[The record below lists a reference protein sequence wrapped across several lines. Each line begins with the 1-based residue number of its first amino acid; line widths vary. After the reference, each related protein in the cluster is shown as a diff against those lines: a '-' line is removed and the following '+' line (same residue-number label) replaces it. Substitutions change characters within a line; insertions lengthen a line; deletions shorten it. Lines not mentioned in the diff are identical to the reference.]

1 MNLHGIYHKQK
12 SNYCYAYNNNIVHI
26 RLRTAKDDCSRVM
39 VVVAEKH
46 RWMEKKKYPMKK
58 ISSDHLYDYYQY
70 ELRDMVSRIGYYF
83 EVSDEKEVYCYSESG
98 FTKDFDDNN
107 AYFHYFQ
114 FPYLNEIDLL
124 KVPAWVKNTVFYQIF
139 VERFYSG
146 EEKKELNNL
155 TPWNE
160 PPGPH
165 SFYGGDL
172 RGIIKKLDYL
182 VELGINGIYLTPIFK
197 SPSNHKY
204 DTIDYLELDPMFGD
218 KDTLCELVELAHSKG
233 IRIILDG
240 VFNHSS
246 WYFAPFLDVV
256 EKGEAS
262 RYKDWFYISSY
273 PITRYEEK
281 EVNDYSRP
289 LDLSKLNYSIFG
301 TSPNMPK
308 LNTDNMELR
317 NYILDIVSYWMKE
330 TNIDGWRLDVSD
342 EVSHDFW
349 RAFRK
354 TVKDI
359 NKDALIIGENWHNSY
374 PWLLGDQFD
383 GVMNYPFTKTMI
395 QFFGIGEKNSYEVA
409 NDLSEYLTWN
419 YWQANEAMLNLL
431 DSHDTMRFLRWCKE
445 DDRKLKMAYM
455 ILFSYIGMPCIY
467 YGSEIG
473 ITGGGDPDCRRTFD
487 WNKENWNQDLYTF
500 CKSLITIR
508 KESKALTIGEIS
520 IYERDSL
527 LYIVRLYEG
536 EKIVTIINNTDRK
549 LELSFL
555 STGKVLL
562 KTYQENL
569 EYLPAYSGVMMKE

>member
-1 MNLHGIYHKQK
+1 MNLQGIYHKQK
-12 SNYCYAYNNNIVHI
+12 SNYCYAYSNNVIHI
-26 RLRTAKDDCSRVM
+26 RLRTAKDDCTKVI

-46 RWMEKKKYPMKK
+46 RWMDKVKYTMKK
-58 ISSDHLYDYYQY
+58 IGSDHLFDYYQY
-70 ELRDMVSRIGYYF
+70 ELKDMVSRIGYYF
-83 EVSDEKEVYCYSESG
+83 EVSDERESYIYSESG
-98 FTKDFDDNN
+98 FTQEFDDQN

-114 FPYLNEIDLL
+114 FPYLNEVDLL
-124 KVPAWVKNTVFYQIF
+124 KVPSWVNDTVFYQIF
-139 VERFYSG
+139 VERFHNG
-146 EEKKELNNL
+146 EEKKRDKL

-160 PPGPH
+160 LPGPH

-172 RGIIKKLDYL
+172 RGIIKKLNYL
-182 VELGINGIYLTPIFK
+182 SELGINGIYLTPIFK

-204 DTIDYLELDPMFGD
+204 DTINYLEIDPMFGD
-218 KDTLCELVELAHSKG
+218 KDTLCELVDRAHSMG

-246 WYFAPFLDVV
+246 WYFAPFLDVI
-256 EKGEAS
+256 EKGEES
-262 RYKDWFYISSY
+262 NYKDWFYISSF

-308 LNTDNMELR
+308 LNTDNMEVR
-317 NYILDIVSYWMKE
+317 KYILDTVSYWMKE
-330 TNIDGWRLDVSD
+330 TKIDGWRLDVSD

-349 RAFRK
+349 RDFRK
-354 TVKDI
+354 TVKGI

-395 QFFGIGEKNSYEVA
+395 QFFGIGEKNCYEVA
-409 NDLSEYLTWN
+409 NDLTEYLTWN
-419 YWQANEAMLNLL
+419 YWQANESMLNLL

-445 DDRKLKMAYM
+445 DDRKLKMAFM

-473 ITGGGDPDCRRTFD
+473 MTGGGDPDCRRTFD
-487 WNKENWNQDLYTF
+487 WNTSSWNKDLLEF
-500 CKSLITIR
+500 CKSLITLRKDNMALKIGGIR
-508 KESKALTIGEIS
+508 
-520 IYERDSL
+520 IYEKDNL
-527 LYIVRLYEG
+527 LYLVRSYKE
-536 EKIVTIINNTDRK
+536 ENIITIINNTEYEKDIPLSSSSK
-549 LELSFL
+549 L
-555 STGKVLL
+555 LL
-562 KTYQENL
+562 TTYKESLNH
-569 EYLPAYSGVMMKE
+569 LPAFSGVMLKE